1 MRSKMKKLFLILTMC
16 LFFNQ
21 SVFSE
26 TELVAKNY
34 SYQASVDYIN
44 RDFAKAS
51 EGYAKSLQ
59 IRKKLNLIND
69 HYITILKLFI
79 YSEFHRGDGCNISLD
94 SKDFWL
100 LLMDDDKEFAYDY
113 KKIINNC
120 Y

>member
-1 MRSKMKKLFLILTMC
+1 MKKIFLFLTLC
-16 LFFNQ
+16 LLFNQ
-21 SVFSE
+21 SVYSD
-26 TELVAKNY
+26 TIDMAKNY
-34 SYQASVDYIN
+34 SYEASVHYIN
-44 RDFAKAS
+44 RNFDKAS

-59 IRKKLNLIND
+59 IRKKLNLINN
-69 HYITILKLFI
+69 HYVTILKLFI

-100 LLMDDDKEFAYDY
+100 LLTDDDREFAYDY